1 MMKKFRTIVAAS
13 LAAIAAFGVTACG
26 GKKAATE
33 KEDPTKT
40 YFDALKKDFEEY
52 YAETSFETGKQ
63 GVVVRALKK
72 STEFN
77 PANLVQSMKNYEPI
91 MYILDHGD
99 YEEFTK
105 QNLLADVTDVMTDV
119 YLDKDGNIAESEDT
133 ATQSIEDT
141 MIAGY
146 SDVFKKNE
154 RYYAVPYM
162 LSVPGI
168 IYDADLFDTA
178 KLYFKA
184 DGSTIGANAA
194 DVKAGNCGVGPDG
207 VANTSDD
214 GLPVTW
220 NDFIK
225 LMERM
230 RDANYYSFT
239 WAESPTTYQIS
250 RLVNT
255 IWANYEGYDNYMLN
269 YSFNGYDTGLEES
282 IDEENFIDLLDQEG
296 RKAAIKAFYD
306 ITKNGNY
313 SSKTV
318 TGNRKRAACST
329 ANPIRA

>member
-1 MMKKFRTIVAAS
+1 MMKKLRTIVAAS

-40 YFDALKKDFEEY
+40 YLDVGVFDAGLGTAYFDALKKDFEAY
-52 YAETSFETGKQ
+52 YADKSFETGKQ

-77 PANLVQSMKNYEPI
+77 PANLVNSMKNYEPI

-119 YLDKDGNIAESEDT
+119 YLDKDGNIAESEDA

-184 DGSTIGANAA
+184 DGTIGANAA
-194 DVKAGNCGVGPDG
+194 DVKACNCGVGPDG

-225 LMERM
+225 LMERI
-230 RDANYYSFT
+230 RNSGYYPFT
-239 WAESPTTYQIS
+239 
-250 RLVNT
+250 
-255 IWANYEGYDNYMLN
+255 
-269 YSFNGYDTGLEES
+269 
-282 IDEENFIDLLDQEG
+282 
-296 RKAAIKAFYD
+296 
-306 ITKNGNY
+306 
-313 SSKTV
+313 
-318 TGNRKRAACST
+318 
-329 ANPIRA
+329 

>member
-40 YFDALKKDFEEY
+40 YLDVGVFDAGLGTAYFDALKKDFEEY

-296 RKAAIKAFYD
+296 RKA
-306 ITKNGNY
+306 G
-313 SSKTV
+313 
-318 TGNRKRAACST
+318 RR
-329 ANPIRA
+329 